1 MRNIERIIGN
11 YWIGYYG
18 VYLVAVLVLLYRHNW
33 TLAQWDDIEL
43 LSKVFSTA
51 AGYALLAVVVVEG
64 LGRMVLLIPKTVRS
78 IFNKGRAEGLVE
90 GRVEG
95 LAEGLV
101 EGRVEGRQEERKRM
115 LAAHREARVR
125 GIVPDSSEFE
135 DFILNFEPD
144 IIGEAR

>member
-95 LAEGLV
+95 LV

-115 LAAHREARVR
+115 LAAHREARAR
-125 GIVPDSSEFE
+125 GLDPHSPEFE
-135 DFILNFEPD
+135 DFILGFNLDKTED
-144 IIGEAR
+144 TR